1 MRQLNG
7 RVAVVTG
14 AASGI
19 GRALAAR
26 FAAEGMRCVLADV
39 EESALERAVGDLRR
53 SGAAAVGVRADVSS
67 AADVQA
73 LADRVIAEFGAVH
86 VLCNNAGVGGGT
98 DFAKIPLDVWE
109 WVLGVNLWGVIHGC
123 RTFLPLLLEQDEGH
137 IVNTSSM
144 AALNGHPLGLAPYTV
159 SKFGVLG
166 LSQNLFFELAAT
178 TPGHV
183 GVSVLIPGLTRT
195 RIFESIR
202 NVPATVTAPPPS
214 SFARSSVAALSGVW
228 DSAMAPEKVA
238 DAVTDAIRE
247 QRFYILPYPDEALDM
262 AGQQLRWMRTNVPLV
277 PGPGVARTADPRA
290 AAPGGEATLGS
301 APRPAHDGDL
311 RTRPESA

>member
-1 MRQLNG
+1 MKRLSD

-26 FAAEGMRCVLADV
+26 FAAEGMRCVLADID
-39 EESALERAVGDLRR
+39 EEALAGAVAELRG
-53 SGAAAVGVRADVSS
+53 SGAAAM
-67 AADVQA
+67 
-73 LADRVIAEFGAVH
+73 
-86 VLCNNAGVGGGT
+86 CNNAGVGGGT

-178 TPGHV
+178 TSGRV

-202 NVPATVTAPPPS
+202 NMPATVTTPPPS
-214 SFARSSVAALSGVW
+214 SFRRSSIAAIEGVW
-228 DSAMAPEKVA
+228 DDAMPPDKVA
-238 DAVTDAIRE
+238 DVVTSAIRE
-247 QRFYILPYPDEALDM
+247 QRFYILPHPDEAFDM
-262 AGQQLRWMRTNVPLV
+262 AEQQLRWMRTNVPLV
-277 PGPGVARTADPRA
+277 PGPGVARTADTQIT
-290 AAPGGEATLGS
+290 GG
-301 APRPAHDGDL
+301 PA
-311 RTRPESA
+311 

>member
-1 MRQLNG
+1 MRQLGG

-19 GRALAAR
+19 GRALAGR

-39 EESALERAVGDLRR
+39 EEEPLERAVAELRR
-53 SGAAAVGVRADVSS
+53 SGSAAVGVRTDVSS

-73 LADRVIAEFGAVH
+73 LADRTIAEFGAVH

-98 DFAKIPLDVWE
+98 DFAKTPLDMWE

-123 RTFLPLLLEQDEGH
+123 RTFLPLLLQQEEGH

-178 TPGHV
+178 TSGHV
-183 GVSVLIPGLTRT
+183 GVSVLMPGLTRT

-202 NVPATVTAPPPS
+202 NMPATVSTPLPS
-214 SFARSSVAALSGVW
+214 SFRHSSMAAIEGVW
-228 DSAMAPEKVA
+228 DNAMPPDQVA
-238 DAVTDAIRE
+238 DVVTSAIRE
-247 QRFYILPYPDEALDM
+247 QRFYILPHPDEAFDM
-262 AGQQLRWMRTNVPLV
+262 AQQQLRWMRTNVPLV
-277 PGPGVARTADPRA
+277 PGPGVARTADTQIT
-290 AAPGGEATLGS
+290 G
-301 APRPAHDGDL
+301 
-311 RTRPESA
+311 PE

>member
-1 MRQLNG
+1 MKRLSG

-19 GRALAAR
+19 GRAMAGR

-39 EESALERAVGDLRR
+39 EEAALSRAVSELRA
-53 SGAAAVGVRADVSS
+53 SGAAAVGVRTDVAS

-73 LADRVIAEFGAVH
+73 LASRALAEFGAVH

-123 RTFLPLLLEQDEGH
+123 RTFLPILLEQDEGH

-166 LSQNLFFELAAT
+166 LSQNLFFELAAL
-178 TPGHV
+178 GRRHV

-195 RIFESIR
+195 RIFESVR
-202 NVPATVTAPPPS
+202 NLPAPLTPPPPS
-214 SFARSSVAALSGVW
+214 SFARSSMAALSGVW
-228 DSAMAPEKVA
+228 DNAMPPEQVA
-238 DAVTDAIRE
+238 GVVTDAIRE
-247 QRFYILPYPDEALDM
+247 QRFYVLPDPEEAFSM
-262 AGQQLRWMRTNVPLV
+262 AEQQLLWMRTNEPLW
-277 PGPGVARTADPRA
+277 PGPGVARTADDA
-290 AAPGGEATLGS
+290 LGS
-301 APRPAHDGDL
+301 PPG
-311 RTRPESA
+311 S

>member
-1 MRQLNG
+1 MRALRG

-19 GRALAAR
+19 GLALAGQ
-26 FAAEGMRCVLADV
+26 FAAEGMRCVLADI
-39 EESALERAVGDLRR
+39 EEEALATAVRQLRDT
-53 SGAAAVGVRADVSS
+53 GAPVIGVPADVSS

-73 LADRVIAEFGAVH
+73 LADAAVAEFGAVH

-98 DFAKIPLDVWE
+98 DFANIPLDVWE

-166 LSQNLFFELAAT
+166 LSQNLHFELAAT
-178 TPGHV
+178 TGGRV

-195 RIFESIR
+195 RIFESMR
-202 NVPATVTAPPPS
+202 NQPTGLSPAAPS
-214 SFARSSVAALSGVW
+214 SFRRSSMAALEGAWDNAMQPRQVAEVVAA
-228 DSAMAPEKVA
+228 
-238 DAVTDAIRE
+238 AIRE
-247 QRFYILPYPDEALDM
+247 QRFYALPCADEAFDM
-262 AGQQLRWMRTNVPLV
+262 AEQQLRWMRTNEPLV
-277 PGPGVARTADPRA
+277 PGPGVARTADPPA
-290 AAPGGEATLGS
+290 GS
-301 APRPAHDGDL
+301 
-311 RTRPESA
+311 

>member
-1 MRQLNG
+1 MRRFDG
-7 RVAVVTG
+7 RVAVITG

-19 GRALAAR
+19 GRALAVR
-26 FAAEGMRCVLADV
+26 FAAEGMHCVLADV
-39 EESALERAVGDLRR
+39 EEDVLKAAVDDLRR
-53 SGAAAVGVRADVSS
+53 SGGVAVGVRADVSS

-73 LADRVIAEFGAVH
+73 LADAAIAEFGAVH

-98 DFAKIPLDVWE
+98 DFAKTPLDMWE
-109 WVLGVNLWGVIHGC
+109 WVLGVNLCGVIHGC

-183 GVSVLIPGLTRT
+183 GVSVLVPGLTRT
-195 RIFESIR
+195 RIFESVR
-202 NVPATVTAPPPS
+202 NRPATVRQPPPS
-214 SFARSSVAALSGVW
+214 SFARSSMAALSQAW
-228 DSAMAPEKVA
+228 DSAMLPEQVA
-238 DAVTDAIRE
+238 GAVADAIRE
-247 QRFYILPYPDEALDM
+247 QRFYILPSREEALDM
-262 AGQQLRWMRTNVPLV
+262 AEQQMRWMRENVPLL
-277 PGPGVARTADPRA
+277 PGPGVARVAD
-290 AAPGGEATLGS
+290 APG
-301 APRPAHDGDL
+301 
-311 RTRPESA
+311 

>member
-1 MRQLNG
+1 MRQLGG
-7 RVAVVTG
+7 RVAVITG

-19 GRALAAR
+19 GRALAGR
-26 FAAEGMRCVLADV
+26 FAAEGMHCVLADV
-39 EESALERAVGDLRR
+39 EEQPLERAVGELRR
-53 SGAAAVGVRADVSS
+53 SGAAAVGVRTDVSS

-73 LADRVIAEFGAVH
+73 LADRTIAEFGAVH

-98 DFAKIPLDVWE
+98 DFGKTPLDMWE

-123 RTFLPLLLEQDEGH
+123 RTFLPLLLREEEGH

-178 TPGHV
+178 SGHV

-202 NVPATVTAPPPS
+202 NMPATVTTPPPS
-214 SFARSSVAALSGVW
+214 SFRRSSMAAIEGVW
-228 DSAMAPEKVA
+228 DNAMPPDTVA
-238 DAVTDAIRE
+238 DVVTSAIRE
-247 QRFYILPYPDEALDM
+247 QRFYILPHPDEAFDM
-262 AGQQLRWMRTNVPLV
+262 AEQQLRWMRTNVPLV
-277 PGPGVARTADPRA
+277 PGPGVARTADTQ
-290 AAPGGEATLGS
+290 GTG
-301 APRPAHDGDL
+301 
-311 RTRPESA
+311 PE

>member
-1 MRQLNG
+1 MRRLNG

-39 EESALERAVGDLRR
+39 EQGALERTVDDLRR
-53 SGAAAVGVRADVSS
+53 SGATAVGVRTDVSS
-67 AADVQA
+67 ATDVQA
-73 LADRVIAEFGAVH
+73 LADAALTEFGAVH

-98 DFAKIPLDVWE
+98 DFAKTPLDMWE

-123 RTFLPLLLEQDEGH
+123 RTFLPLLLEQEEGH

-178 TPGHV
+178 TSGHV

-195 RIFESIR
+195 GIFESIR
-202 NVPATVTAPPPS
+202 NVPKTVTTPPPS
-214 SFARSSVAALSGVW
+214 SFQRSSMAALEGVW
-228 DSAMAPEKVA
+228 DNAMSPDRVA
-238 DAVTDAIRE
+238 DVVTDAIRE
-247 QRFYILPYPDEALDM
+247 QRFYILPYPDEAFDM
-262 AGQQLRWMRTNVPLV
+262 AEQQLRWMRTNVPLV
-277 PGPGVARTADPRA
+277 PGPGVARTADAPA
-290 AAPGGEATLGS
+290 AERQP
-301 APRPAHDGDL
+301 
-311 RTRPESA
+311 

>member
-1 MRQLNG
+1 MKRLDG

-19 GRALAAR
+19 GLAMATR

-39 EESALERAVGDLRR
+39 EEDSLQRAVNDLRR
-53 SGAAAVGVRADVSS
+53 AGAAAVGVRTDVSS

-73 LADRVIAEFGAVH
+73 LADAAIAEFGAVH

-98 DFAKIPLDVWE
+98 DFAQTPLDVWE

-178 TPGHV
+178 TSLRV

-202 NVPATVTAPPPS
+202 NRPAALASAPPS
-214 SFARSSVAALSGVW
+214 SFIRSSMAALEGVW
-228 DSAMAPEKVA
+228 DKAMPPEEVA
-238 DAVTDAIRE
+238 DAVTAAIRE
-247 QRFYILPYPDEALDM
+247 QRFYILPYRDEALDM
-262 AGQQLRWMRTNVPLV
+262 AGQQLRWMRDDVPLV
-277 PGPGVARTADPRA
+277 PGPGVARTADGQGTA
-290 AAPGGEATLGS
+290 AARE
-301 APRPAHDGDL
+301 
-311 RTRPESA
+311 RT

>member
-1 MRQLNG
+1 MRRFEG

-19 GRALAAR
+19 GRAMAGR
-26 FAAEGMRCVLADV
+26 FAADGMRCVLADI
-39 EESALERAVGDLRR
+39 EEGPLEVAVSELRR
-53 SGAAAVGVRADVSS
+53 AGACAIGVPTDVSR

-73 LADRVIAEFGAVH
+73 LADATIAEFGAAH

-98 DFAKIPLDVWE
+98 DFAHIDLDMWE

-123 RTFLPLLLEQDEGH
+123 RTFLPLLLSQDEAH

-178 TPGHV
+178 TGGRV

-202 NVPATVTAPPPS
+202 NGPKDLSAPPPS
-214 SFARSSVAALSGVW
+214 SFVSTSRAAIAGAWDDAMDPSAVADV
-228 DSAMAPEKVA
+228 VA
-238 DAVTDAIRE
+238 DAIRA
-247 QRFYILPYPDEALDM
+247 QRFYVLPCADEAYDM
-262 AGQQLRWMRTNVPLV
+262 AEQQLRWMRTNEPLV
-277 PGPGVARTADPRA
+277 PGPGVARTADV
-290 AAPGGEATLGS
+290 
-301 APRPAHDGDL
+301 PADS
-311 RTRPESA
+311 P

>member
-1 MRQLNG
+1 MRQLGG

-19 GRALAAR
+19 GRALAGR

-39 EESALERAVGDLRR
+39 EAEPLERAVTELRR
-53 SGAAAVGVRADVSS
+53 SGAVAVGVRTDVSS
-67 AADVQA
+67 SAEVRA
-73 LADRVIAEFGAVH
+73 LADRTIAEFGAVH

-98 DFAKIPLDVWE
+98 DFAKTPVDTWE

-123 RTFLPLLLEQDEGH
+123 RTFLPLLLQQEEGH

-178 TPGHV
+178 TSGHV

-195 RIFESIR
+195 RIFESSR
-202 NVPATVTAPPPS
+202 NAPATVITPPPS
-214 SFARSSVAALSGVW
+214 SFQRSSRAAIEGVW
-228 DSAMAPEKVA
+228 DNAMPPDKVA
-238 DAVTDAIRE
+238 DVVTSAIRE
-247 QRFYILPYPDEALDM
+247 QRFYILPHPDEAFDM
-262 AGQQLRWMRTNVPLV
+262 AEQQLRWMRTNVPLV
-277 PGPGVARTADPRA
+277 PGPGVARTADTPPGRA
-290 AAPGGEATLGS
+290 T
-301 APRPAHDGDL
+301 
-311 RTRPESA
+311 

>member
-1 MRQLNG
+1 MRQLTG

-19 GRALAAR
+19 GRALACR
-26 FAAEGMRCVLADV
+26 FAAEGMRCVLADI
-39 EESALERAVGDLRR
+39 EPDALADAVAEIRQT
-53 SGAAAVGVRADVSS
+53 GAPVIGVRTDVSS
-67 AADVQA
+67 AADVAA
-73 LADRVIAEFGAVH
+73 LAAATMAEFGAVH

-123 RTFLPLLLEQDEGH
+123 RTFLPLLMEQDEGH

-178 TPGHV
+178 TGGRI
-183 GVSVLIPGLTRT
+183 GVSALIPGLTRT
-195 RIFESIR
+195 RIFESMR
-202 NVPATVTAPPPS
+202 NVPAGVTATQPS
-214 SFARSSVAALSGVW
+214 SFTGSSVAALQQAW
-228 DSAMAPEKVA
+228 DKAMEPGHVA
-238 DAVTDAIRE
+238 DIVADAIRE
-247 QRFYILPYPDEALDM
+247 QRFYILPYPGEACDM
-262 AGQQLRWMRTNVPLV
+262 AEQQLRWMRANEPLV
-277 PGPGVARTADPRA
+277 PGPGVARTADV
-290 AAPGGEATLGS
+290 PGS
-301 APRPAHDGDL
+301 
-311 RTRPESA
+311 

>member
-1 MRQLNG
+1 MKRLSG

-26 FAAEGMRCVLADV
+26 FAAAGMRCVLADI
-39 EESALERAVGDLRR
+39 EEDALSRAVSELRAA
-53 SGAAAVGVRADVSS
+53 GAAVTGVRTDVAR

-73 LADRVIAEFGAVH
+73 LADRALEEFGAVH

-123 RTFLPLLLEQDEGH
+123 RTFLPILLEQNEGH

-166 LSQNLFFELAAT
+166 LSQNLFFELAAL
-178 TPGHV
+178 GRRHV

-195 RIFESIR
+195 RIFESAR
-202 NVPATVTAPPPS
+202 NTPATLTPPPPS

-228 DSAMAPEKVA
+228 ENAMPPERVA
-238 DAVTDAIRE
+238 DVVAGAIRE
-247 QRFYILPYPDEALDM
+247 QRFYVLPYPEEAFGM
-262 AGQQLRWMRTNVPLV
+262 AEQQLRWMRTNEPLL
-277 PGPGVARTADPRA
+277 PGPGVARTAD
-290 AAPGGEATLGS
+290 GDLGS
-301 APRPAHDGDL
+301 APG
-311 RTRPESA
+311 S

>member
-1 MRQLNG
+1 MKQLTG

-19 GRALAAR
+19 GLAMATR

-39 EESALERAVGDLRR
+39 DDAALQRAVDGLR
-53 SGAAAVGVRADVSS
+53 SAGATAVGVRADVSS

-73 LADRVIAEFGAVH
+73 LADAVIAEFGAVH
-86 VLCNNAGVGGGT
+86 LLCNNAGVGGGT
-98 DFAKIPLDVWE
+98 DFAKTPLDMWE

-123 RTFLPLLLEQDEGH
+123 RTFLPLLLRQEEGH

-178 TPGHV
+178 TSGRV

-195 RIFESIR
+195 RIFESTR
-202 NVPATVTAPPPS
+202 NMPATVTTPPPS
-214 SFARSSVAALSGVW
+214 SFRRSSMAAIEGVW
-228 DSAMAPEKVA
+228 DNAMPPDKTA
-238 DAVTDAIRE
+238 DVVTSGMRE
-247 QRFYILPYPDEALDM
+247 QRFYTLPDPDEAFDM
-262 AGQQLRWMRTNVPLV
+262 GEQQLRWMRTNVPLT
-277 PGPGVARTADPRA
+277 PGPGVARTADTQITGGRA
-290 AAPGGEATLGS
+290 
-301 APRPAHDGDL
+301 
-311 RTRPESA
+311 

>member
-1 MRQLNG
+1 VKQLNG

-19 GRALAAR
+19 GLAMATR

-39 EESALERAVGDLRR
+39 DEGTLQRAVDDLRR
-53 SGAAAVGVRADVSS
+53 AGATAVGVRTDVSR

-73 LADRVIAEFGAVH
+73 LADSAIAEFGAVH
-86 VLCNNAGVGGGT
+86 VLCNNAGVGGGS
-98 DFAKIPLDVWE
+98 DFAQTPLDVWE

-178 TPGHV
+178 ASLRV
-183 GVSVLIPGLTRT
+183 GISVLIPGLTRT
-195 RIFESIR
+195 RIFESVR
-202 NVPATVTAPPPS
+202 NQPETLTAAPPS
-214 SFARSSVAALSGVW
+214 SFIRSSMAALEGVW
-228 DSAMAPEKVA
+228 DKAMPPEEVA
-238 DAVTDAIRE
+238 DAVTAAIRE
-247 QRFYILPYPDEALDM
+247 QRFYILPYRDEALDM
-262 AGQQLRWMRTNVPLV
+262 AEQQLRWMRDDVPLV
-277 PGPGVARTADPRA
+277 PGPGVARTADDQDA
-290 AAPGGEATLGS
+290 TVSGE
-301 APRPAHDGDL
+301 
-311 RTRPESA
+311 RT

>member
-1 MRQLNG
+1 MRQLDG

-19 GRALAAR
+19 GRALAGR

-39 EESALERAVGDLRR
+39 EEEPLERAVGELRH
-53 SGAAAVGVRADVSS
+53 SGAAAVGVRTDVSS

-73 LADRVIAEFGAVH
+73 LADRTIAEFGAVH

-98 DFAKIPLDVWE
+98 DFAQTSLDMWE

-123 RTFLPLLLEQDEGH
+123 RTFLPLLLQQEEGH

-178 TPGHV
+178 TSLRV

-202 NVPATVTAPPPS
+202 NMPATVTTPPPS
-214 SFARSSVAALSGVW
+214 SFRRSSMTAIEGVW
-228 DSAMAPEKVA
+228 DDAMPPDKVA
-238 DAVTDAIRE
+238 DVVTAAIRD
-247 QRFYILPYPDEALDM
+247 QRFYILPHPDEAFDM
-262 AGQQLRWMRTNVPLV
+262 AEQQLRWMRTNVPLV
-277 PGPGVARTADPRA
+277 PGPGVARTADA
-290 AAPGGEATLGS
+290 SVTGGLA
-301 APRPAHDGDL
+301 
-311 RTRPESA
+311 

>member
-1 MRQLNG
+1 MRRLDG

-39 EESALERAVGDLRR
+39 EEDTLKAAVDDLRQ
-53 SGAAAVGVRADVSS
+53 SGAAAVGVRTDVSS
-67 AADVQA
+67 AADVRA
-73 LADRVIAEFGAVH
+73 LADAAVAEFGAVH

-137 IVNTSSM
+137 IVNTASM

-178 TPGHV
+178 TSLRV

-195 RIFESIR
+195 RIFESVR
-202 NVPATVTAPPPS
+202 NLPATVTAVPPS
-214 SFARSSVAALSGVW
+214 SFTRSSMAALESAW
-228 DSAMAPEKVA
+228 DKAMPPEQVA
-238 DAVTDAIRE
+238 SVVTDAIRE

-262 AGQQLRWMRTNVPLV
+262 AEQQLRWMRTNEPLV
-277 PGPGVARTADPRA
+277 PGPGVARTADTQA
-290 AAPGGEATLGS
+290 ATVTSEGA
-301 APRPAHDGDL
+301 
-311 RTRPESA
+311 

>member
-1 MRQLNG
+1 MKQLNG

-19 GRALAAR
+19 GRAMTAR

-39 EESALERAVGDLRR
+39 EEAPLQRVVDDLRR
-53 SGAAAVGVRADVSS
+53 AGAAAVGVRADVSS
-67 AADVQA
+67 AADVQV
-73 LADRVIAEFGAVH
+73 LADRAIAEFGAVH

-98 DFAKIPLDVWE
+98 DFAQTPLDTWE

-178 TPGHV
+178 TSLRV

-195 RIFESIR
+195 RIFESVR
-202 NVPATVTAPPPS
+202 NQPATLAAAPPS
-214 SFARSSVAALSGVW
+214 SFRRSSMAALEGVW
-228 DSAMAPEKVA
+228 DKAMPPEEVA
-238 DAVTDAIRE
+238 DAVTAAIRE
-247 QRFYILPYPDEALDM
+247 QRFYILPCRDEALDM
-262 AGQQLRWMRTNVPLV
+262 AGQQLRWMRSNQPLV
-277 PGPGVARTADPRA
+277 PGPGVARTADSPD
-290 AAPGGEATLGS
+290 T
-301 APRPAHDGDL
+301 
-311 RTRPESA
+311 RTVER

>member
-1 MRQLNG
+1 MRRFDG
-7 RVAVVTG
+7 RVAVITG

-26 FAAEGMRCVLADV
+26 FAAEGMQCVLADV
-39 EESALERAVGDLRR
+39 EEDVLKAAVDDLRR
-53 SGAAAVGVRADVSS
+53 SGGVAVGVRTDVSS

-73 LADRVIAEFGAVH
+73 LADATIAEFGAVH

-98 DFAKIPLDVWE
+98 DFAKTPLDVWE

-183 GVSVLIPGLTRT
+183 GVSVLIPGLTQT
-195 RIFESIR
+195 RIFESAR
-202 NVPATVTAPPPS
+202 NRPDTVSQPPPS
-214 SFARSSVAALSGVW
+214 SFARSSMAALSAAW
-228 DSAMAPEKVA
+228 DTAMAPGQVA
-238 DAVTDAIRE
+238 GVVAEAIRE
-247 QRFYILPYPDEALDM
+247 QRFYILPREEEALDM
-262 AGQQLRWMRTNVPLV
+262 AEQQLRWMRANVPLL
-277 PGPGVARTADPRA
+277 PGPGVARVADP
-290 AAPGGEATLGS
+290 
-301 APRPAHDGDL
+301 PADDG
-311 RTRPESA
+311 

>member
-1 MRQLNG
+1 MRQLSG

-39 EESALERAVGDLRR
+39 EEEALERAVQELRR
-53 SGAAAVGVRADVSS
+53 SGAAAAGVRTDVSS

-73 LADRVIAEFGAVH
+73 LADRTIAEFGAVH

-98 DFAKIPLDVWE
+98 DFAKTPLDMWE

-123 RTFLPLLLEQDEGH
+123 RTFLPLLLRQEEGH

-159 SKFGVLG
+159 SKSGVLG

-202 NVPATVTAPPPS
+202 NAPPAVTTPPPS
-214 SFARSSVAALSGVW
+214 SFRRSSMAAISEVW
-228 DSAMAPEKVA
+228 DNAMPPDQVA
-238 DAVTDAIRE
+238 GVVTDAIRE
-247 QRFYILPYPDEALDM
+247 QRFYILPHPDEAFDM
-262 AGQQLRWMRTNVPLV
+262 AEQQLRWMRTNVPLV
-277 PGPGVARTADPRA
+277 PGPGVARTADTPA
-290 AAPGGEATLGS
+290 DGGPS
-301 APRPAHDGDL
+301 
-311 RTRPESA
+311 

>member
-1 MRQLNG
+1 MRRLAG

-19 GRALAAR
+19 GRALAGR
-26 FAAEGMRCVLADV
+26 FAAEGMRCVLADI
-39 EESALERAVGDLRR
+39 EEDALL
-53 SGAAAVGVRADVSS
+53 AAVGELRSSGTAAIGVPTDVSR

-73 LADRVIAEFGAVH
+73 LADAAVAEFGAVH

-98 DFAKIPLDVWE
+98 DFALTPVDVWE

-123 RTFLPLLLEQDEGH
+123 RIFLPLLLSQDEGH

-166 LSQNLFFELAAT
+166 LSQNLFFELTAT
-178 TPGHV
+178 TGGRV

-202 NVPATVTAPPPS
+202 NGPKDLTTPPPS
-214 SFARSSVAALSGVW
+214 SFRNTSLTAIQGAWQDAMDPDTVAA
-228 DSAMAPEKVA
+228 AVA
-238 DAVTDAIRE
+238 DAILA
-247 QRFYILPYPDEALDM
+247 QRFYILPCRDEALDM
-262 AGQQLRWMRTNVPLV
+262 AGQQLRWMRTNDPLV
-277 PGPGVARTADPRA
+277 PGPGVARTADNPA
-290 AAPGGEATLGS
+290 DGGL
-301 APRPAHDGDL
+301 P
-311 RTRPESA
+311 

>member
-1 MRQLNG
+1 MKELSG

-19 GRALAAR
+19 GRALAGR
-26 FAAEGMRCVLADV
+26 FAAEGMRCVLADI
-39 EESALERAVGDLRR
+39 EEDALEEAVGGLRR
-53 SGAAAVGVRADVSS
+53 AGAQAIGVRTDVSR

-73 LADRVIAEFGAVH
+73 LADAAIAEFGAVH

-123 RTFLPLLLEQDEGH
+123 RSFLPLLLAQDEGH

-166 LSQNLFFELAAT
+166 LSQNLHFELAAT
-178 TPGHV
+178 TGGRV

-202 NVPATVTAPPPS
+202 NQPKDLTATEPS
-214 SFARSSVAALSGVW
+214 SFRRSSVAALEGAW
-228 DSAMAPEKVA
+228 DNAMQPEQVA
-238 DAVTDAIRE
+238 DVVAAAIRE
-247 QRFYILPYPDEALDM
+247 QRFYALPCPDEAFDM
-262 AGQQLRWMRTNVPLV
+262 AGQQLRWMRTNEPLV
-277 PGPGVARTADPRA
+277 PGPGVARTAD
-290 AAPGGEATLGS
+290 S
-301 APRPAHDGDL
+301 F
-311 RTRPESA
+311 